1 MDKIIPNA
9 NIYSLELPHQ
19 YTFPTIQLPHSDIV
33 LFQMSFPYIDNTYI
47 IKSDLINSECV
58 VFCTGITFRI
68 VYLLKKKVYLHVNNM
83 IRVYIKGWTP
93 WVKALF

>member
-68 VYLLKKKVYLHVNNM
+68 VYLLKKRFIVNNM
-83 IRVYIKGWTP
+83 IRVYIKSIHP